1 MQAIL
6 HNIKLL
12 SEIRSAYLHYLASYH
27 AQCNVENATYIMCNL
42 NIISESI
49 LQLKQLQCKP
59 IYKVSKTATHKY
71 EYSALEEQAII
82 NFNTD
87 KRFTITE

>member
-6 HNIKLL
+6 HNIKHL

-27 AQCNVENATYIMCNL
+27 AQCNVENANYIKCNL
-42 NIISESI
+42 KIISESI
-49 LQLKQLQCKP
+49 SQLKQLLPSP
-59 IYKVSKTATHKY
+59 IYKVSIAATHIYK
-71 EYSALEEQAII
+71 YSALEEQAIVS
-82 NFNTD
+82 FNTD